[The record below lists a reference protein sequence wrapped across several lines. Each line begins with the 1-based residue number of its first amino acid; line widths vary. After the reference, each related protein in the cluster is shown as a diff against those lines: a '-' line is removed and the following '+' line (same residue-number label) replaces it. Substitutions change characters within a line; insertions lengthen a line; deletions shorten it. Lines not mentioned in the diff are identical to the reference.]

1 MGTLH
6 HRLFT
11 GVTLSGKTTAAR
23 VFSRKYCAARIPVV
37 VFDPTAST
45 ETAGGDWGDEAIVFT
60 DADTFL
66 EYVDTLYQDIS
77 RGVSE
82 RRQANPEKFGACMLF
97 VDEADEIFSQSQR
110 ENFWLAKKGRHS
122 GVYCNII
129 TQRPKMI
136 APTVRNQC
144 AEAWVFRLA
153 FEDMRTIGA
162 DYGHDLSGEI
172 LDKGDYLRIISGAS
186 SYTRGNI
193 FRDLSPKRKRK

>member
-23 VFSRKYCAARIPVV
+23 VFSRKYCAARIPTV

-45 ETAGGDWGDEAIVFT
+45 ETAGGYWGDGAIVFE
-60 DADTFL
+60 DAGTFL
-66 EYVDTLYQDIS
+66 EYVNTIDFS
-77 RGVSE
+77 K
-82 RRQANPEKFGACMLF
+82 RRQADPEQFGACMLF

-110 ENFWLAKKGRHS
+110 ENFWLAKKGRHA

-153 FEDMRTIGA
+153 ADDMRMIGA
-162 DYGHDLSGEI
+162 DYGHDLSKEI
-172 LDKGDYLRIISGAS
+172 LDKGDYLRIISAAS
-186 SYTRGNI
+186 TYSRGNI
-193 FRDLSPKRKRK
+193 FRDLHRKKGKA